1 MKRKILTYLMRIIKY
16 VLKAVLDR
24 LRKDVGDKEESKK

>member
-16 VLKAVLDR
+16 VLRAILDR
-24 LRKDVGDKEESKK
+24 LRKDVGGKEESKK

>member
-24 LRKDVGDKEESKK
+24 LRKDVGGKEESKK